1 MCIKQFIDWF
11 NNDFLFIFEDKSY
24 IFSKKSDNSDNSE
37 VEIIMEEPK
46 IEIIIEE
53 PKIEIIN
60 AKKQLENYDDYSWD
74 IL

>member
-1 MCIKQFIDWF
+1 
-11 NNDFLFIFEDKSY
+11 
-24 IFSKKSDNSDNSE
+24 
-37 VEIIMEEPK
+37 MEEPK